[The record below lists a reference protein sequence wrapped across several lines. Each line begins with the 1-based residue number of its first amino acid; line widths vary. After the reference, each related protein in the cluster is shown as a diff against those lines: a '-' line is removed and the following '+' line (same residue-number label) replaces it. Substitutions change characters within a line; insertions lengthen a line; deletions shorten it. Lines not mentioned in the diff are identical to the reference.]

1 MWSVSVHKSSI
12 HSCMKNACWVV
23 TMPHSHSVKI
33 DLNCI
38 VVIPGFTQASSCLK
52 SSLWVFLPWLLL
64 RCKGAR
70 CLVIEI
76 PLLDPGAE
84 ISVKPIL
91 LLCDIL
97 SCTLYSQYLPARAY
111 VLFNSLNGPD
121 PAALRT
127 WLWYLGQYTTLGGIG
142 SSKAVNVIQVRFVN
156 YHFDF

>member
-1 MWSVSVHKSSI
+1 MWSVSVLKSSI
-12 HSCMKNACWVV
+12 HSCMKNAHQVV
-23 TMPHSHSVKI
+23 TMPHSYSVKI

-38 VVIPGFTQASSCLK
+38 VMIPGFTQASSCSK
-52 SSLWVFLPWLLL
+52 SSLWVFLQWLLL
-64 RCKGAR
+64 QCKGAQ

-97 SCTLYSQYLPARAY
+97 SCTPYSQYLLARAY
-111 VLFNSLNGPD
+111 ILFNGLNSPD
-121 PAALRT
+121 TAALRT
-127 WLWYLGQYTTLGGIG
+127 GLWYSGQYTTLGGIG
-142 SSKAVNVIQVRFVN
+142 SSKAVNVTQVRFMN